1 MHSKR
6 LGFLRRYN
14 TTLKTEFGASA
25 FTAIADTG
33 NGGLSAFGPFEFI
46 MQPVG
51 QMMPLCFPCQDFAC
65 IAYCYSKINKDGML
79 TRPYILG

>member
-51 QMMPLCFPCQDFAC
+51 QPMPLRSLALDAH
-65 IAYCYSKINKDGML
+65 AYCYRKMIRDG
-79 TRPYILG
+79 T